1 MRCTS
6 RIGTSTLSVRYG
18 SFCVRF
24 VFSPDAGR
32 GNKLGRLGW
41 GECKYVTPASKE
53 PGSARRSPSPAGR
66 YGAGSDQTPKGGGEG
81 MTGVADRR
89 AERVVSAG
97 IVGESLAQSTMLR
110 PRTDQRT
117 GSEPA

>member
-1 MRCTS
+1 MQGALRHLSREIRCGE
-6 RIGTSTLSVRYG
+6 R
-18 SFCVRF
+18 
-24 VFSPDAGR
+24 PD
-32 GNKLGRLGW
+32 
-41 GECKYVTPASKE
+41 T
-53 PGSARRSPSPAGR
+53 
-66 YGAGSDQTPKGGGEG
+66 QGGGEG